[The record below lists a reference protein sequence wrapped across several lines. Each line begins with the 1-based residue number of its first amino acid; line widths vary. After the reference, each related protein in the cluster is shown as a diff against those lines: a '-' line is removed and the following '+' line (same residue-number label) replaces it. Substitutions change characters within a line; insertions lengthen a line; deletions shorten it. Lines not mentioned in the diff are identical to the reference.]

1 MRWFDRAWVSGEL
14 DENEWA
20 ARPARYAAH
29 LDSIRGQLGDGA
41 ELLVGLNLHDGQVAE
56 WNYVAEDSFTMRLL
70 AGDLQ
75 VGYTWHTLAYL
86 EASLIGA
93 TTDQLAR
100 WLTTGRDGSEILY
113 DEVSIADDGTY
124 EPQLLLT
131 EGEFGIR
138 FSSLEL
144 SSASAPASNRL
155 A

>member
-1 MRWFDRAWVSGEL
+1 MRWFDRAYVSGEL
-14 DENEWA
+14 DDDEWP

-56 WNYVAEDSFTMRLL
+56 WSYVEGNGFTMRLL

-75 VGYTWHTLAYL
+75 VGYTWHTLTYL
-86 EASLIGA
+86 GASLIGA
-93 TTDQLAR
+93 TTDQLGR
-100 WLTTGRDGSEILY
+100 WLTTGQDGSEILAG
-113 DEVSIADDGTY
+113 EVSIADDGTY
-124 EPQLLLT
+124 EHRLLLT

-144 SSASAPASNRL
+144 SSVSAPASERR
-155 A
+155 